1 MVHELK
7 TLPEYFEAVRNGT
20 KTFEYRCN
28 DRDYKVGDTLILKEW
43 NEEYTGRKITC
54 EVCYILN
61 SFNSPKS
68 VPIFPGFVIMSIIV
82 NRKEN

>member
-7 TLPEYFEAVRNGT
+7 TLPEYFEAVKNGT
-20 KTFEYRCN
+20 KTFEVRYN

-43 NEEYTGRKITC
+43 DEEYTGRKITC
-54 EVCYILN
+54 EVSYILD
-61 SFNSPKS
+61 SFNSPDG
-68 VPIFPGFVIMSIIV
+68 VPIFPGYVIMSIIV

>member
-7 TLPEYFEAVRNGT
+7 IVPEYFEAVRNGT

-43 NEEYTGRKITC
+43 DEEYTGRKITC
-54 EVCYILN
+54 EVSYILHG
-61 SFNSPKS
+61 FN
-68 VPIFPGFVIMSIIV
+68 VPIFPGYVIMSIIV